1 MSRFSI
7 ITISSHRSAS
17 DALESASSTNL
28 SIIDDFIF
36 LIASISERRSFSS
49 ADAVFALLA

>member
-17 DALESASSTNL
+17 EAFESASSMNL
-28 SIIDDFIF
+28 SIIDDFI
-36 LIASISERRSFSS
+36 LLMASISERRLSTFS
-49 ADAVFALLA
+49 DAVFALLA